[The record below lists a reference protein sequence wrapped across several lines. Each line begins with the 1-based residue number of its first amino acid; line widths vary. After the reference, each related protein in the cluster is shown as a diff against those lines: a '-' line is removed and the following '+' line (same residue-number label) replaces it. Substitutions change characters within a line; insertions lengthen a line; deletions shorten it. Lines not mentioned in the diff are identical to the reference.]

1 MMTDDDHQGQ
11 RRPLA
16 RSRPREYNLMR
27 PVKEHTRMEYVDNLI
42 FGLALSA
49 IIAVL
54 AYRRGSLS
62 ESGAVGAMI
71 DGTLIFGLGGWVWGL
86 TLITFFVS
94 SSALSHYKEAAKEN
108 LAEKFAKGHRRDLAQ
123 TLANGG
129 AGALLAVA
137 YGIWGEPAVFAAFLG
152 AMATVNADTWATEL
166 GVLNPTPP
174 RLITSGQVVEVG
186 TSGGV
191 SRLGIAAS
199 AAGALVIGLG
209 ALIFATIDQVIRDA
223 KDPLRFAWVVPVAL
237 LGGMVGSTVDS
248 LLGASVQA
256 IYHCPACAKETEKRI
271 HGCGTGAE
279 HTRGWRWLN
288 NDMVNFISSWA
299 GALTAAVLFLF

>member
-1 MMTDDDHQGQ
+1 
-11 RRPLA
+11 
-16 RSRPREYNLMR
+16 
-27 PVKEHTRMEYVDNLI
+27 
-42 FGLALSA
+42 
-49 IIAVL
+49 
-54 AYRRGSLS
+54 
-62 ESGAVGAMI
+62 MI

-86 TLITFFVS
+86 TLVTFFVS
-94 SSALSHYKEAAKEN
+94 SSALSRYKEAAKEN
-108 LAEKFAKGHRRDLAQ
+108 LAEKFAKGHRRDLGQ

-137 YGIWGEPAVFAAFLG
+137 YGIWGEPAIFAAFLG

-166 GVLNPTPP
+166 GVLNPTAP

-209 ALIFATIDQVIRDA
+209 ALVFATIDQVINAAD
-223 KDPLRFAWVVPVAL
+223 DPLRFAWIVPIAFV
-237 LGGMVGSTVDS
+237 GGMVGSTVDS

-256 IYHCPACAKETEKRI
+256 IYHCPACDKETEKRI
-271 HGCGTGAE
+271 HGCGTTAE
-279 HTRGWRWLN
+279 HKRGWLWLN
-288 NDMVNFISSWA
+288 NDMVNLFSSWA
-299 GALTAAVLFLF
+299 GALTAAVLLVF